1 MSWLFA
7 WGDQSTRGL
16 NTFPAGLWP
25 YHPERTQLHLISEAK
40 QGRAWLVPG
49 WENQL
54 SVLVCLC
61 DITSRGFPICILTRP
76 LCWIQH
82 SGLLVQ
88 WKCTTLASGEEA
100 ILSIALLP
108 WKPQFYSLLKVSNK
122 KISVFTSFHTVW
134 ASGQNLWVP
143 AKAIPRRKFILRQ
156 AYLRKKEGKKIIQ
169 LINL

>member
-1 MSWLFA
+1 MKTRTLSLYFVLLWLFNLMLFIC
-7 WGDQSTRGL
+7 WVCLYRTGSCLR
-16 NTFPAGLWP
+16 P
-25 YHPERTQLHLISEAK
+25 YHPEHTPSRLISEAK

-122 KISVFTSFHTVW
+122 KYFSIYLFPHCMSLRPKPMGSSESNSKTEVYIKTS
-134 ASGQNLWVP
+134 LP
-143 AKAIPRRKFILRQ
+143 
-156 AYLRKKEGKKIIQ
+156 
-169 LINL
+169 